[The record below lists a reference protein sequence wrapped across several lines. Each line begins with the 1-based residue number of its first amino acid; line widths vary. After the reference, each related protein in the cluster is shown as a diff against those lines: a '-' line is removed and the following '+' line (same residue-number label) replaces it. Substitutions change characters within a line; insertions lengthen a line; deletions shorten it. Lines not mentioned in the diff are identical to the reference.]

1 MNCKEFEIKLDL
13 VLDERKLPESD
24 TALVEHAR
32 GCASCTE
39 LLTTT
44 SELLEGVRGLSI
56 PEVDGTMSRRVMS
69 ELKRETVTTRPSL
82 ALIATALAATAA
94 AVLVAAFFLP
104 GNQQNQVA
112 KPVLDEAPA
121 EVEVAMVEPVDL
133 DREMVL
139 KLIKDTRSNVDKI
152 PNLLTGG
159 SSESSSAGQQ
169 PTEKQ
174 RDGLDEITESVV
186 GSFGFL
192 LDVLEETDRQPNS

>member
-13 VLDERKLPESD
+13 VLDERKLPEND
-24 TALVEHAR
+24 AALVEHVR
-32 GCASCTE
+32 GCASCAE
-39 LLTTT
+39 LLTATG
-44 SELLEGVRGLSI
+44 EVLEGVHGLSI
-56 PEVDGTMSRRVMS
+56 PEVDKDMAHRVMT
-69 ELKRETVTTRPSL
+69 ELKREPVSTGPTY
-82 ALIATALAATAA
+82 ALIAAALVATAA
-94 AVLVAAFFLP
+94 AVLVSAFFLR
-104 GNQQNQVA
+104 GETQNQVA
-112 KPVLDEAPA
+112 TPGADSPAA

-139 KLIKDTRSNVDKI
+139 KLIKDTRSNVDQI

-159 SSESSSAGQQ
+159 SAESPSTGQQ
-169 PTEKQ
+169 STENQ